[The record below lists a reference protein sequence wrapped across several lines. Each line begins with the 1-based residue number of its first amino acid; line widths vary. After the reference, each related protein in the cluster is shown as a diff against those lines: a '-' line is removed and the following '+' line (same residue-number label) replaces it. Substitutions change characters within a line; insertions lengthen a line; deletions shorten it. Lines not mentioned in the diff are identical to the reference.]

1 MLKLFL
7 PIFLSALL
15 VACGGGGG
23 GSSKGTSPAVT
34 PVSSAN
40 FSSVSS
46 LNSSSANSVS
56 LSSSSSSAPAKPA
69 ESNAQIPQGVYAVR
83 ENNGATL
90 YWEKPAGSLGY
101 NIYVASEA
109 DIAPDNIDKFINGRA
124 IKNVQPP
131 YTVTNLANGKQW
143 YLVVTSVNLFGESLP
158 GQEIRVVPSDLD
170 PALEPT
176 PQEVLV
182 VELIN
187 RARANPKAEAE
198 LYSIGLNDDIDDAS
212 INEDSKQPLA
222 LNTMLQSAAR
232 EHSRWMLANN
242 IFSHTGIGGST
253 PSERS
258 KIAGYV
264 LRTPWRTGEN
274 ISVIGPA
281 NEDHSGLTAVAVR
294 HHQNLFKSAG
304 HRKNILNGD
313 FRNIGVGQRVGNYT
327 FSSGTTYY
335 SSMLTESYA
344 KSGSEYFLTGVAYE
358 DINNNDFYDVGEAMS
373 DITLE
378 IDGQFYQVFS
388 SGAYSIPLAG
398 GSYTITIHGDAPGLP
413 VQHAVIIGEQ
423 NVKLDVVKTQQGIVI
438 R

>member
-1 MLKLFL
+1 MFKLLL
-7 PIFLSALL
+7 PITLSAVL
-15 VACGGGGG
+15 VACGGGG

-34 PVSSAN
+34 PVSSSNNSSISSTA
-40 FSSVSS
+40 FSSASS
-46 LNSSSANSVS
+46 V
-56 LSSSSSSAPAKPA
+56 SSSSSSVPAKQA
-69 ESNAQIPQGVYAVR
+69 DSSALVPQRIYAIR
-83 ENNGATL
+83 ENNAATI

-131 YTVTNLANGKQW
+131 YTVSNLTNALQW
-143 YLVVTSVNLFGESLP
+143 YLVVTSVNVTGESLP
-158 GQEIRVVPSDLD
+158 SQEVRVVPSDFD

-182 VELIN
+182 IELIN

-198 LYSIGLNDDIDDAS
+198 LYDIGLNDGIDDAS

-222 LNTMLQSAAR
+222 LDTMLQTAAR
-232 EHSRWMLANN
+232 DHSQWMLTNN
-242 IFSHTGIGGST
+242 IFSHTGIDGST

-258 KIAGYV
+258 KAAGYV

-281 NEDHSGLTAVAVR
+281 NEDNSGLTTMALR
-294 HHQNLFKSAG
+294 HHQNLFKSPG
-304 HRKNILNGD
+304 HRRNILNGD
-313 FRNIGVGQRVGNYT
+313 FRNIGVGQKVGNYT
-327 FSSGTTYY
+327 FSSGNTYY

-344 KSGSEYFLTGVAYE
+344 KSGTGYFLTGVAYE
-358 DINNNDFYDVGEAMS
+358 DLNNNDFYDVGEALS

-378 IDGQFYQVFS
+378 IDGKFYQVFS
-388 SGAYSIPLAG
+388 SGAYSVPLPSG
-398 GSYTITIHGDAPGLP
+398 NYTITIHGDSPGLP
-413 VQHAVIIGEQ
+413 IQHAVVMGAQ
-423 NVKLDVVKTQQGIVI
+423 NLKLDIVKTPQGIVI